1 MTLVGVEK
9 VVERKSESRV
19 QRIVI
24 NKDCATVM
32 ESAIVIRGWVV
43 ETVLLQCLAPVAA
56 PNTVFASTG
65 NAFANLGT
73 WAPIARLPSMQKV
86 AQHLLLRKRSS
97 SHQKFA
103 LISVRTTGSA

>member
-1 MTLVGVEK
+1 MGVGVEK
-9 VVERKSESRV
+9 VVEPKSESRALK
-19 QRIVI
+19 IVI

-32 ESAIVIRGWVV
+32 ESATVTRAWVV
-43 ETVLLQCLAPVAA
+43 ETVLLQCLAPVGV

-65 NAFANLGT
+65 NASANLGT